1 MVRSKSI
8 KRTLLKRVAC
18 ALVMIVMV
26 LSLVACG
33 SSNKSDGP
41 TRADYNE
48 MIKVIN
54 INDDY
59 DWCSESKRP
68 KRKEWC
74 EPLLISCEAAFGY
87 DIS

>member
-1 MVRSKSI
+1 MVRSNSI

-18 ALVMIVMV
+18 TLLLSAMI

-54 INDDY
+54 VMMTMT
-59 DWCSESKRP
+59 
-68 KRKEWC
+68 
-74 EPLLISCEAAFGY
+74 LLM
-87 DIS
+87 